1 MVNIFNNMRLQ
12 QKNITQT
19 LLIIVAILLANIIL
33 SSAFFRIDLTSDKRY
48 TINDVSKK
56 TIQQLD
62 DIVYVRIYM
71 DGEMPVEFKKLRR
84 SIKETLD
91 ELQIYGHQ
99 YLQYDFINP
108 MSGNETEREA
118 FFTELTS
125 KGIEPFTVQIN
136 DDEGGATQRNI
147 FPSAIVTYKGKE
159 KSINFFKYNEIF
171 SPEENINLAYQNIE
185 FELISTIKLL
195 SRKEFPHIA
204 FIEGHG
210 ELDSYATGDLEKELS
225 QFYKTSRTTLN
236 GKVGVLDEYKTVI
249 VAKPQKTWSE
259 DDKLVIDQ
267 YIMNG
272 GNVAWFIDEV
282 NVHEDSLANGEFTY
296 AVQNMHNLDDLLFRY
311 GARIN
316 ADLIQDLQCA
326 YIPVNIAAVGS
337 QPNFQ
342 PERWLYHPLLFA
354 NYNNIITKGVNLV
367 KSQYASTLDFVGSS
381 KSNVQ
386 KVPLLQTS
394 DRVKITKTPSIISLS
409 QINDKITEID
419 FNQSFKTIAAVFE
432 GNFESGFKNRIL
444 NKYNNGNPFDFTA
457 ESKRVKMFIASDGDI
472 IRNDVVRRANR
483 TISLPLGYD
492 RYMNR
497 TFGNKD
503 FVKNIILYLTDDS
516 GLLEIHSHDIS
527 LRLLDKEMLVL
538 NRNRII
544 LINTLIPPLIIIIFG
559 IIFTLVRKRINTRK
573 NKQ

>member
-1 MVNIFNNMRLQ
+1 MRLQ

-19 LLIIVAILLANIIL
+19 LLIIFAILLINIIL
-33 SSAFFRIDLTSDKRY
+33 SSSFFRIDLTSDKRY

-56 TIQQLD
+56 TIKQLD
-62 DIVYVRIYM
+62 DIVYVRVYM

-91 ELQIYGHQ
+91 ELQIYGNQ
-99 YLQYDFINP
+99 NLQYDFLNP
-108 MSGNETEREA
+108 MSGNEAEREA
-118 FFTELTS
+118 FFSELRK
-125 KGIEPFTVQIN
+125 KGIEPFTVQVN
-136 DDEGGATQRNI
+136 DDEGGATQRII
-147 FPSAIVTYKGKE
+147 FPAATVKYKGKE
-159 KSINFFKYNEIF
+159 KSINFFKYNDRLL
-171 SPEENINLAYQNIE
+171 PEENINLAYQNIE

-195 SRKEFPHIA
+195 TRNNFPNIA

-210 ELDSYATGDLEKELS
+210 ELDSYETRDLENELS
-225 QFYKTSRTTLN
+225 QFYTVNRLTLD
-236 GKVGVLDEYKTVI
+236 GKVGILDEYKAVI
-249 VAKPQKTWSE
+249 VAKPQKAWSE

-282 NVHEDSLANGEFTY
+282 TVYEDSLANGEFTY

-326 YIPVNIAAVGS
+326 YIPVNIAVVGS
-337 QPNFQ
+337 QPNFHLE
-342 PERWLYHPLLFA
+342 PWFYHPLLFTD
-354 NYNNIITKGVNLV
+354 YDNIITKGVNLV
-367 KSQYASTLDFVGSS
+367 KSKYASTLDFVGSA

-386 KVPLLQTS
+386 KTTLLHTS
-394 DRVKITKTPSIISLS
+394 DRVKITKMPAIISLS
-409 QINDKITEID
+409 QINDKITDID

-444 NKYNNGNPFDFTA
+444 NKYNNGEPFDFVA
-457 ESKRVKMFIASDGDI
+457 ESKNVKMFIASDGDI
-472 IRNDVVRRANR
+472 IRNDIVRRTGR
-483 TISLPLGYD
+483 TEILPLGYD
-492 RYMNR
+492 RYLNQ

-516 GLLEIHSHDIS
+516 GLLEIRSRDIS

-544 LINTLIPPLIIIIFG
+544 LINTLVPPIIIIVFG
-559 IIFTLVRKRINTRK
+559 IIFTVVRKKINTRK
-573 NKQ
+573 TKQ

>member
-1 MVNIFNNMRLQ
+1 
-12 QKNITQT
+12 
-19 LLIIVAILLANIIL
+19 
-33 SSAFFRIDLTSDKRY
+33 
-48 TINDVSKK
+48 
-56 TIQQLD
+56 
-62 DIVYVRIYM
+62 M

-84 SIKETLD
+84 SIEETLD
-91 ELQIYGHQ
+91 EFQIYGRQ
-99 YLQYDFINP
+99 NLQYDFINP

-118 FFTELTS
+118 FFVELTS

-147 FPSAIVTYKGKE
+147 FPAAIVTYKGKE
-159 KSINFFKYNEIF
+159 KSINFFKYNDRL

-195 SRKEFPHIA
+195 SRKNFPDIA
-204 FIEGHG
+204 FVEGHG
-210 ELDSYATGDLEKELS
+210 ELDSYETRDLEKELS
-225 QFYKTSRTTLN
+225 QFYNVSRLTVN
-236 GKVGVLDEYKTVI
+236 GEVGILDKYKTVI
-249 VAKPQKTWSE
+249 VAKPQKAWSE

-282 NVHEDSLANGEFTY
+282 IVHEDSLANGEFTY

-316 ADLIQDLQCA
+316 SDMIQDLQCV
-326 YIPVNIAAVGS
+326 YIPVNIAVAGS

-342 PERWLYHPLLFA
+342 PEPWRYHPLLFP
-354 NYNNIITKGVNLV
+354 NYDNIITKGINLV

-386 KVPLLQTS
+386 KTPLLQTS
-394 DRVKITKTPSIISLS
+394 DRVKITKAPAIISLS
-409 QINDKITEID
+409 QVNDKITEID
-419 FNQSFKTIAAVFE
+419 FNQSFKTVAAVFE

-472 IRNDVVRRANR
+472 IRNDVVRRASR
-483 TISLPLGYD
+483 IEILPLGYD
-492 RYMNR
+492 RYMKR
-497 TFGNKD
+497 TFGNRD

-516 GLLEIHSHDIS
+516 ELLEIHSHDIS

-559 IIFTLVRKRINTRK
+559 IIFTVVRKKINTRK
-573 NKQ
+573 N

>member
-1 MVNIFNNMRLQ
+1 M
-12 QKNITQT
+12 QT
-19 LLIIVAILLANIIL
+19 LLIIVAVLLTGIIL
-33 SSAFFRIDLTSDKRY
+33 SSVFFRIDLTSDKRY

-62 DIVYVRIYM
+62 DIVYVRVYM
-71 DGEMPVEFKKLRR
+71 DGEMPVEFKKLRQ

-91 ELQIYGHQ
+91 ELRIYGHQ
-99 YLQYDFINP
+99 NLQYDFINP
-108 MSGNETEREA
+108 ASGNESEREA
-118 FFTELTS
+118 FFTELIS
-125 KGIEPFTVQIN
+125 KGIEPFTIQIN

-147 FPSAIVTYKGKE
+147 FPAAIITYRGKE
-159 KSINFFKYNEIF
+159 KSINFFKYNDRLL
-171 SPEENINLAYQNIE
+171 PEENINLAYQNIE

-195 SRKEFPHIA
+195 SRKDFPNIA

-210 ELDSYATGDLEKELS
+210 ELDAYETRDLEKELS
-225 QFYKTSRTTLN
+225 QFYNIGRIMLD
-236 GKVGVLDEYKTVI
+236 GRVGILDEYKTAI
-249 VAKPQKTWSE
+249 VAKPQKAWSE

-282 NVHEDSLANGEFTY
+282 NVHEDSLANGDFTY
-296 AVQNMHNLDDLLFRY
+296 AVPNMHNLDDLLFRY

-326 YIPVNIAAVGS
+326 YIPVNIATVGS

-342 PERWLYHPLLFA
+342 PEQWLYHPLLFP
-354 NYNNIITKGVNLV
+354 NYNNIITKGTNLV
-367 KSQYASTLDFVGSS
+367 KSQYAGTLDFVGSS
-381 KSNVQ
+381 KSNVR
-386 KVPLLQTS
+386 KTPLLQTS
-394 DRVKITKTPSIISLS
+394 DKVKITKTPAIISLS
-409 QINDKITEID
+409 QINDKITDIY
-419 FNQSFKTIAAVFE
+419 FNQSFKTVAAVFE

-444 NKYNNGNPFDFTA
+444 SKYNNGNPFDFTA
-457 ESKRVKMFIASDGDI
+457 ESKHVKMFIASDGDI
-472 IRNDVVRRANR
+472 IRNDIVRRANR
-483 TISLPLGYD
+483 IEILPLGYD
-492 RYMNR
+492 RYMKR

-503 FVKNIILYLTDDS
+503 FVRNIILYLTGDS
-516 GLLEIHSHDIS
+516 ELLEIRSHDIS

-559 IIFTLVRKRINTRK
+559 IIFTAVRKRINAQK
-573 NKQ
+573 KLNNKRIL

>member
-1 MVNIFNNMRLQ
+1 MQ
-12 QKNITQT
+12 QI
-19 LLIIVAILLANIIL
+19 
-33 SSAFFRIDLTSDKRY
+33 
-48 TINDVSKK
+48 
-56 TIQQLD
+56 D
-62 DIVYVRIYM
+62 DIAYVRVYM

-84 SIKETLD
+84 SIKETLN
-91 ELQIYGHQ
+91 ELQIYGRNN
-99 YLQYDFINP
+99 LQYDFINP
-108 MSGNETEREA
+108 SAGNETEREA
-118 FFTELTS
+118 FFTELIS

-136 DDEGGATQRNI
+136 DDEGGAIQRNI
-147 FPSAIVTYKGKE
+147 FPAATVRYKGKE
-159 KSINFFKYNEIF
+159 KSINFFKYNDRLL
-171 SPEENINLAYQNIE
+171 PEENINLAYQNIE

-195 SRKEFPHIA
+195 SRKDFPNIA
-204 FIEGHG
+204 FINGHG
-210 ELDSYATGDLEKELS
+210 ELDDYETRDLERELS
-225 QFYKTSRTTLN
+225 QFYNINHVTLN
-236 GKVGVLDEYKTVI
+236 GKVGILDTYKTVI
-249 VAKPQKTWSE
+249 VAKPQNAWSE

-272 GNVAWFIDEV
+272 GNVAWFIDAV
-282 NVHEDSLANGEFTY
+282 NIHADSLAKGEFTY

-326 YIPVNIAAVGS
+326 YIPVNIAVAGS

-342 PERWLYHPLLFA
+342 PEQWLYYPLLFA
-354 NYNNIITKGVNLV
+354 NYENIITKGINLV

-381 KSNVQ
+381 KSNVH
-386 KVPLLQTS
+386 KTPLLYTS
-394 DRVKITKTPSIISLS
+394 NRVKLTKMPAIISLA

-419 FNQSFKTIAAVFE
+419 FNHSFKTVAAIFE

-472 IRNDVVRRANR
+472 IRNDVVRRASR
-483 TISLPLGYD
+483 TDIFPLGYD
-492 RYMNR
+492 RYMKR

-516 GLLEIHSHDIS
+516 GLLEIHAREIS
-527 LRLLDKEMLVL
+527 LRLLDKEMIVL

-544 LINTLIPPLIIIIFG
+544 LVNTLLPPSAIIIFG

-573 NKQ
+573 IRLKNDV